1 MLFNLL
7 VVLALILA
15 NGLLAMS
22 ELAVVS
28 ARKARLQG
36 MQRRAVR
43 GARTALDLHGHPG
56 RFLSTV
62 QIGITL
68 VGVFAG
74 AFSGA
79 TLAEPL
85 ADWFA
90 VRGWNARY
98 ADDLALGVVVAGVT
112 YLSLIVGELVPKQ
125 IALRNP
131 ERIACI
137 VAPPLLLL
145 SRLARPLV
153 WLLDVSS
160 ALVLRLMPARQAE
173 PRVTDEEIHA
183 LMAEAA
189 SSGIVEP
196 EEKAMIASVMRLADR
211 SVRAL
216 MTPRQQLDWIDLD
229 DPLDVQLAT
238 LRESRHSKLIAAR
251 GQIDHFSG
259 IVAVKRIIDAV
270 LDGADR
276 IVPVSYVEDALVLQD
291 TIDALDAIPV
301 LKRNPLHTAIV
312 VDEFGSL
319 QGMITVTDVL
329 SAIAGEFQISEDDD
343 QPAMIPRADGSWL
356 VDGDLPAD
364 SFAERLQIELPRER
378 DYETVAGLVLAL
390 LGHLPKT
397 GETLGYENWQIEV
410 VDLDGRR
417 IDKLLVRPLDDT
429 GSAAAQA

>member
-1 MLFNLL
+1 MLFNL
-7 VVLALILA
+7 VVVIALILG

-28 ARKARLQG
+28 ARRARLQG
-36 MQRRAVR
+36 MQRRGVA
-43 GARTALDLHGHPG
+43 GARTALDLHNHPG

-131 ERIACI
+131 ERVACI

-145 SRLARPLV
+145 SRFARPLV
-153 WLLDVSS
+153 WLLDISS
-160 ALVLRLMPARQAE
+160 ALVLRLMPARQSE

-196 EEKAMIASVMRLADR
+196 EEKAMIAGVMRLADR

-216 MTPRQQLDWIDLD
+216 MTPRQELDWIDLD
-229 DPLDVQLAT
+229 DPLEAQLAT

-259 IVAVKRIIDAV
+259 IVAVKRIVDAV
-270 LDGADR
+270 VDGADR
-276 IVPVSYVEDALVLQD
+276 IVPASHVEDALVLQD

-329 SAIAGEFQISEDDD
+329 SAIAGEFQISDDEDE
-343 QPAMIPRADGSWL
+343 PAMVMRADGSWL

-364 SFAERLQIELPRER
+364 GFAERLQIDLPRER

-397 GETLGYENWQIEV
+397 GEVLSYENWHIEV

-417 IDKLLVRPLDDT
+417 IDKLLVRPLADT
-429 GSAAAQA
+429 G